1 MEERVSSFD
10 PEGPLMEKLSIVAD
24 LLFLNLIV
32 FLCCIPV
39 ITAGAAMTGMHYV
52 LIKMIRR
59 EESYVLTDFFYS
71 FRKNFRQATVIWC
84 LYLLFAAVLALDLYL
99 TRGGGETAV
108 RLPVFFRY
116 LLIGGGAYAG
126 LTLLY
131 VFPLLARFDNT
142 VRGTIRSAFALVVSS
157 LPCTISMVMVTLGFP
172 AAARLMPAL
181 LPLEILL
188 GLTGPG
194 FLCALLYNPL
204 FLKIEKK
211 IKSR

>member
-99 TRGGGETAV
+99 RIDGKDVYKNEDMVLYPDIWAKIHEKLADYGFILRYLEGKEAITGYNYE
-108 RLPVFFRY
+108 PWHFRY
-116 LLIGGGAYAG
+116 LDDVKIAKEITSKGI
-126 LTLLY
+126 TLEEYL
-131 VFPLLARFDNT
+131 NK
-142 VRGTIRSAFALVVSS
+142 
-157 LPCTISMVMVTLGFP
+157 LPKGDVAP
-172 AAARLMPAL
+172 P
-181 LPLEILL
+181 
-188 GLTGPG
+188 
-194 FLCALLYNPL
+194 
-204 FLKIEKK
+204 KD
-211 IKSR
+211 